1 MRVVAFAALVMLVVQ
16 FGLGMGVNLF
26 AQLPASD
33 YGGGVLAAFV
43 GAVIDG
49 PATLTLHALLGTLL
63 LGSAIAVLVRAILVR
78 KTAFVTLAAVGLLA
92 ILLAWGAGSWFVGTA
107 DSGSSMAMAL
117 ATGVAILS
125 YATILLITP
134 RSEKA

>member
-1 MRVVAFAALVMLVVQ
+1 LRVVTFAALVMLVIQ
-16 FGLGMGVNLF
+16 FGLGMGINLF
-26 AQLPASD
+26 DQLPAS
-33 YGGGVLAAFV
+33 GHGRGVLAAFA

-63 LGSAIAVLVRAILVR
+63 LGTGIAVLVRAILAR
-78 KTAFVTLAAVGLLA
+78 KTTFVTPAVVGLLA

-107 DSGSSMAMAL
+107 DNLSSLAMAL
-117 ATGVAILS
+117 ATGVAVIS